1 VSSTDRITPLGVRP
15 VRPTPKVERRPP
27 EERED
32 PNPGKRKRPRRPEQP
47 PVGDGSPHVDVL
59 A

>member
-1 VSSTDRITPLGVRP
+1 VSSTDRIRPVGVQP
-15 VRPTPKVERRPP
+15 VRPAQRVERRTPD
-27 EERED
+27 ERED
-32 PNPGKRKRPRRPEQP
+32 PNRHKRKRQRTPEQP